1 MLSINELKEKCNE
14 IEFNFNKDIKYIASS
29 LGKSIKNIDKAIF
42 KETELE
48 FKILKKSLKSYKD
61 NPKDFLLLLD
71 ISKCLKLK
79 MDISFKCFMVLYY
92 LFNAAYLYASEYK
105 YTDLEFETADTL
117 SFKKNEKK
125 GVQMLSYIYTDI
137 NSEKTIKRFKALNAL
152 YTYIYIVYTQTNRF
166 MYNINAKV
174 ENLDLA
180 VELMSEEFINKV
192 FTE

>member
-92 LFNAAYLYASEYK
+92 LFNAAYLYASEHK